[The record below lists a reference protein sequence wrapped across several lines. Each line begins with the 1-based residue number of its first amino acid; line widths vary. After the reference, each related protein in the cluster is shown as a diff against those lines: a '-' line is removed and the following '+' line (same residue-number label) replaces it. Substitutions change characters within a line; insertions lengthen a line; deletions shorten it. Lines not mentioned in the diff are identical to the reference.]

1 MHTAMH
7 ILKVV
12 GVIWMAVS
20 IPTALILGQVL
31 KRRSAQYPTSDELE
45 ERAALRVV
53 EDQR

>member
-1 MHTAMH
+1 MSTLNWVEAGLAAWVL
-7 ILKVV
+7 I
-12 GVIWMAVS
+12 S
-20 IPTALILGQVL
+20 IPAALLLGQVL